1 MIYLSSSQEPLSTW
15 QAVLPDLT
23 SMLDILFILLVFFM
37 LTVGTVFQS
46 LDLKLPSSVMQD
58 IPQDNLKKHIVL
70 EIGHGRYAVDGNPV
84 MDFQQFKV
92 LVVQQIKD
100 KKDHEVIIA
109 GDKNISIE
117 RLLKVLT
124 YLQSQGIEAAN
135 ILMQQKD
142 PI

>member
-1 MIYLSSSQEPLSTW
+1 MIYLSNSQEPLSTW
-15 QAVLPDLT
+15 QVVLPDLT

-70 EIGHGRYAVDGNPV
+70 EIGHGRYAVDGKPV
-84 MDFQQFKV
+84 MDFQKFKV
-92 LVVQQIKD
+92 LVVQHIKD
-100 KKDHEVIIA
+100 KQDHEVIIA